1 MMRMKKIFRTVF
13 IASTVMLAACGSPS
27 TPPLPVPTVV
37 ATESNTGFTNSG
49 GVVAS
54 AKVVPAHQ
62 TEMSFTI
69 SAPVKDVLVKEGDVV
84 SGGQTLL
91 TLYSPELE
99 LSVTEAELD
108 AKAKELEYV
117 YWVPRLDRP
126 PERREQ
132 ALAEAEQ
139 AKAKLETAKAIFGQT
154 FLLAPFDATVVNIQV
169 QTGEL
174 AQAGQVV
181 ITLGDLANM
190 QIETTD
196 LSERDVTK
204 VQAGQ
209 NVDVFIKVLNKHFTG
224 KVIRISPISN
234 TVGGD
239 VVYPVTIG
247 LDEQPDGLL
256 WGMSAEVEMQTQ

>member
-1 MMRMKKIFRTVF
+1 MKKIFWTVF
-13 IASTVMLAACGSPS
+13 IALTVVLTACGSPS
-27 TPPLPVPTVV
+27 TPPAPVSTDVPVSP
-37 ATESNTGFTNSG
+37 ATGFISSN

-54 AKVVPAHQ
+54 AKVVPAHETQ
-62 TEMSFTI
+62 MSFAI
-69 SAPVKDVLVKEGDVV
+69 SAPVEEVLVKEGDIV
-84 SGGQTLL
+84 SAGQTLL

-139 AKAKLETAKAIFGQT
+139 AKTKLETAKAILGQT
-154 FLLAPFDATVVNIQV
+154 ALLAPFDATVVKIQV

-181 ITLGDLANM
+181 ITLGDLATM

-204 VQAGQ
+204 VQVGQ
-209 NVDVFIKVLNKHFTG
+209 SVDVFIKVLNKHFTG
-224 KVIRISPISN
+224 KVIRICPTSN

>member
-1 MMRMKKIFRTVF
+1 MKKIFWTVF
-13 IASTVMLAACGSPS
+13 IALTVVLAACGSPS
-27 TPPLPVPTVV
+27 TPLPPASTDVPVPP
-37 ATESNTGFTNSG
+37 STGFAPSN

-54 AKVVPAHQ
+54 AKVVPAHETQ
-62 TEMSFTI
+62 MSFTI

-84 SGGQTLL
+84 SSGQTLL

-154 FLLAPFDATVVNIQV
+154 F
-169 QTGEL
+169 
-174 AQAGQVV
+174 
-181 ITLGDLANM
+181 
-190 QIETTD
+190 
-196 LSERDVTK
+196 
-204 VQAGQ
+204 
-209 NVDVFIKVLNKHFTG
+209 
-224 KVIRISPISN
+224 
-234 TVGGD
+234 
-239 VVYPVTIG
+239 
-247 LDEQPDGLL
+247 
-256 WGMSAEVEMQTQ
+256 